1 MGIWDLPF
9 QVYCWFQLISYPG
22 IFWVSGNFLPTKAFN
37 PSCLRSCSFWVGEDL
52 PKEKQTKLDNCKS
65 LTDFLI
71 CQSKRGKKKKRW
83 GGLHIPVAIELEVR
97 AALSRDRPRVEKS
110 TVYPHVPTC
119 RSLAPIQYEMLRS
132 KTPSSGWLAV
142 FWYTPPQIVRWHL
155 HTVCSNVS
163 HCGRWE
169 FSQLW
174 RDSTGGARIEPL
186 PCRACLLVPCS
197 AVLACAAG
205 AAPKTFEAAS
215 VEAGPRWREHQCRR

>member
-110 TVYPHVPTC
+110 TVYPHVPTYP
-119 RSLAPIQYEMLRS
+119 SLAPIKYQMLDV
-132 KTPSSGWLAV
+132 GWLC
-142 FWYTPPQIVRWHL
+142 FDTHL
-155 HTVCSNVS
+155 L
-163 HCGRWE
+163 R
-169 FSQLW
+169 LW
-174 RDSTGGARIEPL
+174 GDIFTLCAQMGPSTAGGSFPNSEETARAAPGL
-186 PCRACLLVPCS
+186 SCCS
-197 AVLACAAG
+197 AVLACLCRAVPCLLARLARHQKPLKPLQSKQDLGG
-205 AAPKTFEAAS
+205 ASIS
-215 VEAGPRWREHQCRR
+215 VVDKF